1 MSGKFKEIIGGD
13 TPVLVD
19 FHATW
24 CQPCKMQSPILQELS
39 AEMGEKIRVLKIDVA
54 KNPAVAQAYRVQG
67 VPTLVI
73 FKKGKIVWR
82 NSGVHSKEQL
92 KGILNQFLN

>member
-13 TPVLVD
+13 TQVLVY
-19 FHATW
+19 FLATW
-24 CQPCKMQSPILQELS
+24 CQTCKMQSPILQELS
-39 AEMGEKIRVLKIDVA
+39 AEMGEKIRVLKIDVD

>member
-39 AEMGEKIRVLKIDVA
+39 AEMGEKIRVLKIDVD

-73 FKKGKIVWR
+73 FKKGKFVWR

>member
-39 AEMGEKIRVLKIDVA
+39 AEMGEKIRVLKIDVD
-54 KNPAVAQAYRVQG
+54 KNPAAAQAYGVQG
-67 VPTLVI
+67 VPTLVV

-92 KGILNQFLN
+92 KSILNQFLN

>member
-39 AEMGEKIRVLKIDVA
+39 AEMGEKIRVLKIDVD

>member
-39 AEMGEKIRVLKIDVA
+39 AEMGEKIRVLKIDVD

-92 KGILNQFLN
+92 KGILNH